1 MLLNAAAAAAILTAL
16 LILTLRSS
24 NIRNVTQCSSSS
36 YTYSITYTYIT
47 QLYLHYAAVTSAMLL
62 NAAAAMLTALLILSY
77 AAVTSAM
84 LLNAAAAA
92 ILTALLILTLR
103 SYTYITQQ

>member
-1 MLLNAAAAAAILTAL
+1 MHPQCYSMQQQQLYLQHYLYLHYTA
-16 LILTLRSS
+16 ILTLRSS
-24 NIRNVTQCSSSS
+24 NIRNVTH
-36 YTYSITYTYIT
+36 TYIT

-62 NAAAAMLTALLILSY
+62 NAAAAT
-77 AAVTSAM
+77 
-84 LLNAAAAA
+84 

>member
-1 MLLNAAAAAAILTAL
+1 MLLNAAAATILTAL
-16 LILTLRSS
+16 LILTLRS
-24 NIRNVTQCSSSS
+24 
-36 YTYSITYTYIT
+36 YTYIT
-47 QLYLHYAAVTSAMLL
+47 QLYLH
-62 NAAAAMLTALLILSY
+62 Y

>member
-1 MLLNAAAAAAILTAL
+1 MAITFTMLLNAAVAMLTALRILTAL
-16 LILTLRSS
+16 CSS
-24 NIRNVTQCSSSS
+24 NIHNATQCNSS
-36 YTYSITYTYIT
+36 YAYSITYAYIT

-62 NAAAAMLTALLILSY
+62 NAAAAT
-77 AAVTSAM
+77 
-84 LLNAAAAA
+84 